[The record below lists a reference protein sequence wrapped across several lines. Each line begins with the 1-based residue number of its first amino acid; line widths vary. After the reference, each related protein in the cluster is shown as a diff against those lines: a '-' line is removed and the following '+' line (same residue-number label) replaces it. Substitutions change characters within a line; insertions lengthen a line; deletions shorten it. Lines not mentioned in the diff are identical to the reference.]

1 MKRRFPMF
9 NLLSKEK
16 AVEIV
21 NKIQSDPQLI
31 AEFQKAPVKAIEKA
45 GGIDIPDFLEGT
57 LENIIREQ
65 LANGQGKDPM
75 DIVNQYMK

>member
-1 MKRRFPMF
+1 MF

-31 AEFQKAPVKAIEKA
+31 AEFQKTPVKAIEKA